1 MNKKYIPLVVIA
13 VVLVIDQIIKIYI
26 KTTYALGGGFDIFGL
41 DWAKIYFIE
50 NKGMAFGMEYGGDI
64 GKLALSLFRIIMVGF
79 LFYMIRD
86 MIKRKESS
94 GLIFC
99 FSLIIAGAIGNIIDS
114 AVYGLIFSESTYIGS
129 PAVMFPENGGYAP
142 FLHGKVVDMFYFP
155 MFKTTYPE
163 WVPKLGGEPFEF
175 FRPVF
180 NFADSSIFIGVVAIL
195 LFHRNYF
202 SKNR

>member
-1 MNKKYIPLVVIA
+1 MNKKYIPFVVIA

-26 KTTYALGGGFDIFGL
+26 KTTYALGGGFDILGL

-50 NKGMAFGMEYGGDI
+50 NKGMAFGMEYGGDT
-64 GKLALSLFRIIMVGF
+64 GKLLLSLFRIIMVGF

-86 MIKRKESS
+86 MIKKKESS

-114 AVYGLIFSESTYIGS
+114 AVYGMLFSESSYIGP
-129 PAVMFPENGGYAP
+129 PAVMFPESGGYAP

-202 SKNR
+202 SKK